1 MMLQITV
8 IPMGKITK
16 VLGTIKQTRSK
27 HRNSYGKNK
36 NGITFEI
43 PMGKT
48 TEVLGNFK
56 LSNRET

>member
-1 MMLQITV
+1 MIITV

-27 HRNSYGKNK
+27 HPKFLWGKQ

-48 TEVLGNFK
+48 TKVLGNFK

>member
-8 IPMGKITK
+8 IPIGKTTK
-16 VLGTIKQTRSK
+16 VLGTIKQGQNT
-27 HRNSYGKNK
+27 RNSYGKNK

-48 TEVLGNFK
+48 TKVLGNFK